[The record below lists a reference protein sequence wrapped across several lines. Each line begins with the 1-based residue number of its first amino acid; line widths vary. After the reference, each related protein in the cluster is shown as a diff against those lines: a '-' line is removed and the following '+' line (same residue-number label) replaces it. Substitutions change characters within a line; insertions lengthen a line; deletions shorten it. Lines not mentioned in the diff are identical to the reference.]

1 MQQLWKRRGK
11 VKASRQTSPVAHSP
25 PRRQVFPK
33 DGEETLWP
41 CLCRDVASLKI
52 DTATRKIGCVHLQS
66 GTRTD
71 ARLFLHRSPS
81 ECGRT
86 DLLSWAIAH
95 TRVQSGDDSTRSAAL
110 PPRRNLWQSHDR

>member
-1 MQQLWKRRGK
+1 MKQRRKRGGK
-11 VKASRQTSPVAHSP
+11 VKASRQDPQVDLSPHG
-25 PRRQVFPK
+25 RQLFPK
-33 DGEETLWP
+33 DGEEHLWP

-52 DTATRKIGCVHLQS
+52 DTATRKTGCVHWRS
-66 GTRTD
+66 DTRTD

-95 TRVQSGDDSTRSAAL
+95 TRVQSGDDSTRSAA
-110 PPRRNLWQSHDR
+110 

>member
-1 MQQLWKRRGK
+1 MWKRRGK
-11 VKASRQTSPVAHSP
+11 VKAPRQTSPAAHSP
-25 PRRQVFPK
+25 PRRRVFPK

-52 DTATRKIGCVHLQS
+52 DTATGNIGCVHWQS

-81 ECGRT
+81 VSGRT
-86 DLLSWAIAH
+86 ELLSWAIAH
-95 TRVQSGDDSTRSAAL
+95 SRVQNGVD
-110 PPRRNLWQSHDR
+110 